1 MYISLSGGI
10 LIYVFIAYIYPP
22 ALANLRML
30 RNIADQMSALL
41 LSFEIKAQPYG
52 YISTGWINSSVY
64 FILTVFT
71 WLLIGGS
78 ALVWMRHGWKM
89 LKGTVARG
97 LMENL
102 DWLLYAGFAIQI
114 AVSIVVDL
122 SGALSGNLQLR
133 LLPSFMVMAIVII
146 VRSLKEMLA
155 SAQLRP
161 TLGKIILAS
170 SAVLSAWFTL
180 ASVFKATNEP
190 SLSNKWTFYL
200 PTEKVAVFWV
210 DTHLENANLWIG
222 VDERLDTVF
231 RSYYELDSTSGNNY
245 YFGKINPKTQFV
257 LTTEL
262 DRLRAKRISMKMLP
276 VSYWDQIYD
285 NGQAQVDRIPLYF
298 LGTTQQ

>member
-1 MYISLSGGI
+1 MKIQVIERKPTVHVVRIEGDFDMSSSPAVRNSLLPLFAKGG
-10 LIYVFIAYIYPP
+10 A
-22 ALANLRML
+22 
-30 RNIADQMSALL
+30 S
-41 LSFEIKAQPYG
+41 
-52 YISTGWINSSVY
+52 
-64 FILTVFT
+64 
-71 WLLIGGS
+71 
-78 ALVWMRHGWKM
+78 H
-89 LKGTVARG
+89 
-97 LMENL
+97 
-102 DWLLYAGFAIQI
+102 
-114 AVSIVVDL
+114 IVVDL

-146 VRSLKEMLA
+146 VRALQEMLA

-231 RSYYELDSTSGNNY
+231 RSYYELDSKSKNNY

-298 LGTTQQ
+298 LETPPQ